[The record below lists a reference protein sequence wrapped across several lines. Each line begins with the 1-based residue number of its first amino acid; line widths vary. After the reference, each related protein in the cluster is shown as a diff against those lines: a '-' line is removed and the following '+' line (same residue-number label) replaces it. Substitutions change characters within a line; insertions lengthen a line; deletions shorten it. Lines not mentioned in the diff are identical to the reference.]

1 SVSDAPVSSGPT
13 RENPWNLGT
22 TGVGTVIGV
31 GDAVTRWQVGDR
43 VFGLMDVRETNIC
56 DEKRIWRLGDI
67 NPLDALCI
75 EPSYVSFHCI
85 RESNIRYGDTV
96 AIVGLGALGL
106 IAVRMAEEAGAGKVI
121 AIDPLFSRRE

>member
-1 SVSDAPVSSGPT
+1 HQVLVKTELASGKHGTTTALLDNRAFAGQRFDQETRLFLPDDASVSSGPT
-13 RENPWNLGT
+13 RESPWNLGT
-22 TGVGTVIGV
+22 TGVGTVIAT

-85 RESNIRYGDTV
+85 R
-96 AIVGLGALGL
+96 
-106 IAVRMAEEAGAGKVI
+106 
-121 AIDPLFSRRE
+121 